1 MTQAQT
7 LATPPRAPRSKVVA
21 GLLACLLG
29 VVGAQG
35 WYLGRRHA
43 WIVTLYAAPCLAGTR
58 AFDSWWDNPAFFLL
72 FIPMIAGFIE
82 AAVYSLM
89 ADQKFDQRYNPGL
102 GPVSRTGWPAVLV
115 ALLSCL
121 AGGIVS
127 MLAVAMVVVYVWT
140 ALGWLD
146 GYVF

>member
-1 MTQAQT
+1 MTQVHT
-7 LATPPRAPRSKVVA
+7 LASPPRSPRSKVTA

-43 WIVTLYAAPCLAGTR
+43 WVVSAYALLCLAGT
-58 AFDSWWDNPAFFLL
+58 AFFPSWWDNPAFFLL

-82 AAVYSLM
+82 AAVYCLM
-89 ADQKFDQRYNPGL
+89 ADEKFDRRYNAGL
-102 GPVSRTGWPAVLV
+102 GTISRTGWPAVLI
-115 ALLSCL
+115 ALFSCL

-140 ALGWLD
+140 AMGWLD
-146 GYVF
+146 GYVL

>member
-43 WIVTLYAAPCLAGTR
+43 WIVTLYAALCLAGTR

-102 GPVSRTGWPAVLV
+102 GPVSRTGWPVVLV